1 MLLRLADTSGG
12 TDGDDI
18 VLKELCREILQLV
31 QECSVRERK
40 LEDIGYVVLK
50 KSGEDNTSNTA
61 GPWIHIIRAVTRNL
75 TFSDTQHFYNLG
87 K

>member
-1 MLLRLADTSGG
+1 M
-12 TDGDDI
+12 
-18 VLKELCREILQLV
+18 
-31 QECSVRERK
+31 RERK

-50 KSGEDNTSNTA
+50 KSGEDNTNNTA

>member
-1 MLLRLADTSGG
+1 M
-12 TDGDDI
+12 
-18 VLKELCREILQLV
+18 LKELCREILQLV
-31 QECSVRERK
+31 QECSSRERK
-40 LEDIGYVVLK
+40 LEDIGKVVLK
-50 KSGEDNTSNTA
+50 KSGEDNTRNTA

>member
-1 MLLRLADTSGG
+1 MRLADTSGG
-12 TDGDDI
+12 TDGDDV

-31 QECSVRERK
+31 QECSLRERK
-40 LEDIGYVVLK
+40 LEDIGNVVLK
-50 KSGEDNTSNTA
+50 KSGEDKTANTA